1 MTVRKSMIKK
11 QTKKLNKHVTKSK
24 IEIQGKIY
32 NR

>member
-11 QTKKLNKHVTKSK
+11 EKKLNKHVTESN
-24 IEIQGKIY
+24 IEIQGEIY